1 MAQRRRTGL
10 DKQSSAYPII
20 LGAIAVAAVLGLIGG
35 VVWGL
40 ASSGN
45 PTPSPSAS
53 PIPTTTSATPT
64 TASATPTPTTT
75 SASPTPTTT
84 SASPTSTT
92 ASPTPTA
99 TPTTPGGVPPA
110 PATDQLNSNQ
120 WSLNH
125 YQFVNV
131 GGNFGMTA
139 NVANQ
144 AIKPRSGHFTVYLY
158 VSGKYVGTLFA
169 SVTNEL
175 PSLVGSGTP
184 VTFTSND
191 KYAQGGKVVLFVAS
205 P

>member
-20 LGAIAVAAVLGLIGG
+20 IGAIAVAAVLGLIGG

-45 PTPSPSAS
+45 PAPTPSTS
-53 PIPTTTSATPT
+53 PIPTA
-64 TASATPTPTTT
+64 T
-75 SASPTPTTT
+75 SASPTPTTASPT
-84 SASPTSTT
+84 PTTASASPSPTT
-92 ASPTPTA
+92 ASPTTASASPTPTT

-158 VSGKYVGTLFA
+158 VSGTYVGTLFA